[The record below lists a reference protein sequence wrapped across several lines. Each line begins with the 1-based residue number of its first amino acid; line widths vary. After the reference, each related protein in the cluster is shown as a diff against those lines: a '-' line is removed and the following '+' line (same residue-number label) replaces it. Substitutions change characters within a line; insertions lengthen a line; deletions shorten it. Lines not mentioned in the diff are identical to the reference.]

1 MIESKD
7 IFNHSM
13 EYAAENIER
22 HDISTNLKNIIEDPF
37 FLQIVSTLLID
48 ILLVLLFVMV
58 FLMLRKYCDS
68 KKDLSHPNQLK

>member
-1 MIESKD
+1 
-7 IFNHSM
+7 M
-13 EYAAENIER
+13 EYTAEKIER
-22 HDISTNLKNIIEDPF
+22 QDISTNFKNIIEDPF

-68 KKDLSHPNQLK
+68 KKDVSHSNQVK